1 MTRIQQ
7 QVMASVAIIYALR
20 QLTSSLALKVYGLT
34 LSVVGIVAFVSLSNV
49 LSNLALVAQGGVFNV
64 GTFVLSA
71 VLGTTLVVQ
80 MALVVGA
87 ITLGLLLV
95 DAVRSLARVEGRFA

>member
-7 QVMASVAIIYALR
+7 QVMASVAIIYAIR

-34 LSVVGIVAFVSLSNV
+34 LSGAGIVAFVSLSNV
-49 LSNLALVAQGGVFNV
+49 FANFLSVANGGLSNIA
-64 GTFVLSA
+64 TFVLSA

-80 MALVVGA
+80 LALVVGVL
-87 ITLGLLLV
+87 TLGLLLL
-95 DAVRSLARVEGRFA
+95 DAARSLGQLGSRFA